1 MVSLGFCARIMKLG
15 MMSPVYREPGLC
27 CSDNM
32 GVTHLACV
40 DSYLFLV
47 QSGTLKSRRISA
59 LCSIFTRTVCRR
71 FQPGFCWQV
80 VWNVNAVFHD
90 MPTKPTMH
98 TKTRTGTLLF
108 SFYLDNPLLNP
119 PTAFP
124 TMRPP
129 PQNPS
134 CYERLQLCPSQCGYQ
149 L

>member
-1 MVSLGFCARIMKLG
+1 MNSWRTSVFAGRHSSLETFRYAFHESVRVTHEDGIAGFLCTHYELG

-47 QSGTLKSRRISA
+47 QSGKLKSRRISA

-90 MPTKPTMH
+90 MPTSRPCTQKREPYTIIL
-98 TKTRTGTLLF
+98 LLF
-108 SFYLDNPLLNP
+108 
-119 PTAFP
+119 
-124 TMRPP
+124 
-129 PQNPS
+129 
-134 CYERLQLCPSQCGYQ
+134 G
-149 L
+149 